1 MNMPSP
7 TTSPSDLSEEQHLP
21 FSAAMEYQGV
31 LSDYDTL
38 IAALRKPDF
47 SSKDLE
53 TFIVLQSTSLLRAQ
67 DKEPGTL
74 KLVQMINHYGISPWD
89 PGNAAEHRATIHTL
103 EEKRARYSLQLDSG
117 VDIEAINRT
126 PDKKDLK
133 LLATIQ
139 KASPKDGMT
148 LDSLI
153 AQLTDRDIIDIV
165 KRFLPESQT
174 SLFSHFEKNTSPRPT
189 IEQVRATPMV
199 FLEKI
204 LRSAESQR
212 LGSLLLEGLNWYG
225 GKPGEDASA
234 GVRIKLISK
243 AIRLWTNTSRND
255 KPENISGYPW
265 QQRSNWG
272 KSYQNIWAEFEQH
285 LFDSKRASSM
295 VEAILLARLFQTE
308 FPTEFQVC
316 DIPPDLP
323 YRSSVVW
330 VNFVHG
336 VTLAEA
342 MEPDLIQ
349 RMSFQ
354 QLVDFPLRQSMQ
366 ASPQELELITLCR
379 MPATLEWAITN
390 GVVTERTDSDYSL
403 EEKTQSIKSLDEHT
417 DALRKAIIQ
426 LDVDYPKRSSI
437 AEREMR
443 TYFRDS
449 LRWTPVGFREVFG
462 NRTHFPF
469 ISDGRKLI
477 EDFESSEAGG
487 FLRTPPLR
495 DKIYT
500 FQDVYMSGRLNRS
513 WHITQQDGT
522 RKSAYRIS
530 LNTDR
535 TINSN
540 DPSFP
545 AALKRK
551 PLPDATQL
559 FEAEFKSYLDLSKS
573 AYQTLLKSLLTSLP
587 HDERQAIEL
596 GEVKIY
602 TLRKSTNEIE
612 LEDETPDITLPLRL
626 RMGFILQISYKNRV
640 AYYECLPRAG
650 IIRRRVDFSFAMLN
664 GTVNSQQIQGVLGN
678 AEVIAVRRE
687 QRVPIDWSAHETGSF
702 PKENARCE
710 AIIDQFGKTFTAPSI
725 GIENEQ
731 SARPSVTSSR
741 ATELS
746 NYIADH
752 FFYYDEKLLHASA
765 KGETEIERIAARPH
779 WLVSVKGFIPFWG
792 GIEDLLS
799 GDPKKRVWAI
809 FGLIVDAASF
819 ALPLGKFVSG
829 SVKLASI
836 AVRSGVRAAL
846 PRFGA
851 LAEKLLIS
859 SVQNAI
865 PFYGLPTLALR
876 LSRGTLRGLYAG
888 VKFAAKK
895 SYNSLKPA
903 LGRANTYNFIEG
915 LPQVNDPGR
924 WRPLTQSDQLA
935 TFRGLDDVPVRNI
948 GSTTKPAH
956 YLIDPLSAKPYGP
969 VLKVSEKELSI
980 GPSMY
985 PTVRENSEALL
996 FNIPENTRVNE
1007 VLEIDGRTT
1016 LFIDDVPYRLDGDA
1030 LRRADLR
1037 DARETLKP
1045 IPCRPRRA
1053 PGSVCETSYA
1063 WRDPAPTPAA
1073 GTFDETKGWAP
1084 WFGDSIYT
1092 SAITGRVPL
1101 LKTVNYPGRL
1111 MATIEYQKGIYG
1123 RIKANISGRGSQ
1135 FDTFKTGAIIVP
1147 ALDGSKHYIFTRL
1160 GAGDFYVA
1168 ERFAG
1173 QSLTAPLT
1181 LRKAKTS
1188 PHDVVEELK
1197 KVYIGSLNANNMA
1210 RIYGINRVERALK
1223 AMDDIAIPI
1232 GGHTNPPQTLKHLN
1246 VDTSPAE
1253 AVLFDHSTRMIVR
1266 HSTDGAATW
1275 SLSRTAP
1282 DSARETTAEIFNTLF
1297 CKTVVTVE
1305 SSVRGAPKALK
1316 IDNTMRQLQIEI
1328 SKKLNRPI
1336 HSSRNIAFA
1345 EIKTK
1350 AGVREVYVSV
1360 SGNQGDTHFLP
1371 LFSRSRQTNEVKV
1384 DGTSYFNIDHDINFP
1399 QTSLSVSDSGKLR
1412 AIPHTIDNIETYTPA
1427 LTSRPTSLD
1436 TESKLISAIRDKYP
1450 DPKELDS
1457 ITIATTMAPCD
1468 SCAIVMKQFSYDGNP
1483 DALGVIWK

>member
-1 MNMPSP
+1 M
-7 TTSPSDLSEEQHLP
+7 
-21 FSAAMEYQGV
+21 

-243 AIRLWTNTSRND
+243 AIRLWTNASRND

-354 QLVDFPLRQSMQ
+354 QLVDLPLRQSMQ

-390 GVVTERTDSDYSL
+390 GVVTERTDADYSL

-612 LEDETPDITLPLRL
+612 LEDETPAITLPLRL

-650 IIRRRVDFSFAMLN
+650 IIRLRTDFLLSMLG
-664 GTVNSQQIQGVLGN
+664 GTVSSQLTPVPLVN
-678 AEVIAVRRE
+678 FKAVSFRHKT
-687 QRVPIDWSAHETGSF
+687 RVPFDWQAHEAGSF
-702 PKENARCE
+702 PKKDAACE

-752 FFYYDEKLLHASA
+752 FFYHDEKLLHASA

-809 FGLIVDAASF
+809 FGLIVDAVSF

-903 LGRANTYNFIEG
+903 LSRANTYNFIEG

-948 GSTTKPAH
+948 GSTTKPVH
-956 YLIDPLSAKPYGP
+956 YLIDPVSAKPYGHP
-969 VLKVSEKELSI
+969 LKTSENALSI
-980 GPSMY
+980 GPSLY
-985 PTVRENSEALL
+985 PPIGKSGDSLL
-996 FNIPENTRVNE
+996 VKIPEGTRVQELLE
-1007 VLEIDGRTT
+1007 VDGRTT
-1016 LFIDDVPYRLDGDA
+1016 FFFDDVPYRLDRDK
-1030 LRRADLR
+1030 LRRIGLIDDSL
-1037 DARETLKP
+1037 ARKLV
-1045 IPCRPRRA
+1045 PCRLRRA
-1053 PGSVCETSYA
+1053 PGETTCPVSYVNG
-1063 WRDPAPTPAA
+1063 DPFATPAV
-1073 GTFDETKGWAP
+1073 GSFDETKDYAP
-1084 WFGDSIYT
+1084 WFGDRISTPGARSGHAEPFLVIDGAVYQGAGDT
-1092 SAITGRVPL
+1092 LKKFDADLTTLGFTKSWPVPK
-1101 LKTVNYPGRL
+1101 KTIPAAL
-1111 MATIEYQKGIYG
+1111 EFQKGIYG
-1123 RIKANISGRGSQ
+1123 RIMVGGTYEGATDSHKV
-1135 FDTFKTGAIIVP
+1135 GAIIVQS
-1147 ALDGSKHYIFTRL
+1147 ADESTTYVFSRFNTDKY
-1160 GAGDFYVA
+1160 YVA
-1168 ERFAG
+1168 TLSKE
-1173 QSLTAPLT
+1173 QSLREPLT
-1181 LRKAKTS
+1181 LKRMLKGELADGT
-1188 PHDVVEELK
+1188 VGEELLR
-1197 KVYIGSLNANNMA
+1197 VYTGSLNANNIA
-1210 RIYGINRVERALK
+1210 RIHGLPALERAMK
-1223 AMDDIAIPI
+1223 TMDKIAIPI
-1232 GGHTNPPQTLKHLN
+1232 GTTATPANYMKWLK
-1246 VDTSPAE
+1246 VDTSPGE
-1253 AVLFDHSTRMIVR
+1253 ALMFDHSTRMIVTR
-1266 HSTDGAATW
+1266 LPEGATTW
-1275 SLSRTAP
+1275 SRSKEAPEAFRQRTV
-1282 DSARETTAEIFNTLF
+1282 EIFDTLF
-1297 CKTVVTVE
+1297 LEPTINLKNTT
-1305 SSVRGAPKALK
+1305 SSLR
-1316 IDNTMRQLQIEI
+1316 IDETMR
-1328 SKKLNRPI
+1328 KLHALIPRHQRSYNP
-1336 HSSRNIAFA
+1336 RNIAYA
-1345 EIKTK
+1345 EVTTST
-1350 AGVREVYVSV
+1350 GNREIYVSV
-1360 SGNQGDTHFLP
+1360 SGAQGATGHLP
-1371 LFSRSRQTNEVKV
+1371 LFRNNLGADRVNV
-1384 DGTSYFNIDHDINFP
+1384 GTTTYFNIDINQQFPRTALEVTDTGKILAVPPTIKDI
-1399 QTSLSVSDSGKLR
+1399 G
-1412 AIPHTIDNIETYTPA
+1412 TYHPA
-1427 LTSRPTSLD
+1427 LTSAPTSLD
-1436 TESKLISAIRDKYP
+1436 SESKLIRVIRENYP
-1450 DPKELDS
+1450 DPKAIKS
-1457 ITIATTMAPCD
+1457 VNIATTMPPCT
-1468 SCAIVMKQFSYDGNP
+1468 SCSVVMKEFGYDGGEN
-1483 DALGVIWK
+1483 ALNVLWR